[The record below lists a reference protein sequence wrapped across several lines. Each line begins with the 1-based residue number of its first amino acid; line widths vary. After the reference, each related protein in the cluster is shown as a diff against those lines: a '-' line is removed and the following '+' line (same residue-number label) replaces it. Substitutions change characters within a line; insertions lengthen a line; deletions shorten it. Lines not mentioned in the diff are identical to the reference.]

1 MKNSLARKAK
11 GGYTMRHFY
20 FRLILGSIWVLAGV
34 FSVIVGNLTWGIL
47 YLVLAV
53 IFLGSAYSM
62 WKKGKGGQ

>member
-1 MKNSLARKAK
+1 
-11 GGYTMRHFY
+11 MRHFY